1 MSSHLSSKDKEL
13 HRITDEV
20 LHYVWDP
27 IGVSCFPQARD
38 EYYSYSD
45 QAFGLLKDGA
55 TQEAI
60 AEYLGRV
67 STERMGLTAN
77 PENDTNT
84 AGLLCEW
91 REVIN
96 EKFA

>member
-1 MSSHLSSKDKEL
+1 MSSDLSSKDKEL

-38 EYYSYSD
+38 EYHTYSD
-45 QAFGLLKDGA
+45 QAFCLLIDGA
-55 TQEAI
+55 TKEAI

-77 PENDTNT
+77 TENDTNA

-91 REVIN
+91 RCN
-96 EKFA
+96 

>member
-1 MSSHLSSKDKEL
+1 MRIDLSSKDKEL

-20 LHYVWDP
+20 LHYLWDP

-38 EYYSYSD
+38 EYYTYST
-45 QAFGLLKDGA
+45 QVFSLLKDGA
-55 TQEAI
+55 TQEAV

-67 STERMGLTAN
+67 STQRMGLTAN
-77 PENDTNT
+77 PENDTNA